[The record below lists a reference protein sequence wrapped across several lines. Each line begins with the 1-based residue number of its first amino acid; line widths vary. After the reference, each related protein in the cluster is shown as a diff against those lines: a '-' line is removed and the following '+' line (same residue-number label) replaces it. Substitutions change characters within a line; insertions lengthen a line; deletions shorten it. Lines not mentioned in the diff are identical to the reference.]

1 MLQRQV
7 KLLLWSTKMSVTLP
21 TGYKPSTKEEYMN
34 DLQLEYFRQKLLAWK
49 DELLNESEETLE
61 QLKENTEEAA
71 AADMADRAS
80 DEIDKTLELRTRDRA
95 RKLISKIDSTIKRID
110 EKDYGYC
117 EETGEPIGLKR
128 LEARPVA
135 TLSIEAQERHEM
147 LEKTLGKAAAKQ
159 INDEFEE

>member
-1 MLQRQV
+1 M
-7 KLLLWSTKMSVTLP
+7 TVTLP
-21 TGYKPSTKEEYMN
+21 AGYKPTTKEEYMN
-34 DLQLEYFRQKLLAWK
+34 DMQLEYFKQKLIAWK
-49 DELLNESEETLE
+49 EELLTESEETLE
-61 QLKENTEEAA
+61 QLKVNTEDAA
-71 AADMADRAS
+71 ASDMADRAS

-95 RKLISKIDSTIKRID
+95 RKLISKIDSAIRRID

-147 LEKTLGKAAAKQ
+147 LEKTLGKTAAKQ
-159 INDEFEE
+159 VDSDLFEE